1 MWDDL
6 EQRRKGERLRRKRN
20 IGSPRRGTF
29 SRLGLK
35 NRVNLRTR
43 PRARYKE
50 TRICMRFFR
59 NLPHEDE
66 NSFNTG
72 TSVESFCAI
81 YDGPPALYIFINYN
95 PLLITCGEQNST
107 LITSS
112 WKVTEI
118 VSQRMWKLKMLS
130 IYIYR
135 ATNIFPQY
143 TIRSF
148 ARVRI
153 TMDSHFSLTDKN
165 PVDGKRT
172 IHRDTGHFSRLTK
185 KNVESG

>member
-1 MWDDL
+1 MSNRFIFIPVSQDTLCFARCFINEESWKDDSPQHVFLLRLCIDGAWLAAMWDDL

-81 YDGPPALYIFINYN
+81 YDGPPALYINYN
-95 PLLITCGEQNST
+95 PLLITWG
-107 LITSS
+107 
-112 WKVTEI
+112 
-118 VSQRMWKLKMLS
+118 
-130 IYIYR
+130 
-135 ATNIFPQY
+135 
-143 TIRSF
+143 
-148 ARVRI
+148 
-153 TMDSHFSLTDKN
+153 
-165 PVDGKRT
+165 
-172 IHRDTGHFSRLTK
+172 TK
-185 KNVESG
+185 FYV